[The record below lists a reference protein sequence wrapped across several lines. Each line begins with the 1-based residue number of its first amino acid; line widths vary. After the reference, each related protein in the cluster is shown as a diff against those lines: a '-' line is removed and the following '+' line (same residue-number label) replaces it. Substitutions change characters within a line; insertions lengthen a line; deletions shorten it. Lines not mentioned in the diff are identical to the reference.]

1 MEGAGITDFR
11 THDLRNTYCS
21 DLTMAGDGLLKIDRQ
36 LGHKKPASTNR
47 LTYLNT
53 QATGAILQNKYYK
66 NVQQNVQH

>member
-1 MEGAGITDFR
+1 
-11 THDLRNTYCS
+11 
-21 DLTMAGDGLLKIDRQ
+21 MAGDGLLKIDRQ

-66 NVQQNVQH
+66 NVQH